1 MKLMP
6 VTHDTTKCRMRQV
19 GWKIVPRVMPCDFCR
34 MKSDGVGW
42 SWMESVQGPVAQR
55 ADSLSSK

>member
-1 MKLMP
+1 MP

-19 GWKIVPRVMPCDFCR
+19 GWKMVSCVMPYDFCC

-42 SWMESVQGPVAQR
+42 KAFRSIG
-55 ADSLSSK
+55 L